1 MIVTYQRYNGETH
14 RANMLKCFLLF
25 ILNSYRN
32 YTEVGDNDCKLHAFC
47 NSLVQEPLS
56 FSTNKPF
63 SRSGTGVRQNQ
74 KVRCGVRQCV
84 QRASPRLGEEKTAL
98 SRCRQPQASHSL
110 ISLDSA
116 ASIVKD

>member
-1 MIVTYQRYNGETH
+1 MIVTYQWYNGETH

-25 ILNSYRN
+25 TLNSYRN

-47 NSLVQEPLS
+47 NSLVQGPLS

-74 KVRCGVRQCV
+74 KVGSGVRQCECSEHLLSLERTRLLRPGAGV
-84 QRASPRLGEEKTAL
+84 GRPRIRSSVSKV
-98 SRCRQPQASHSL
+98 R
-110 ISLDSA
+110 
-116 ASIVKD
+116 